1 MNSNKNWVL
10 QIDPEVFK
18 TLKKIPRKDAERI
31 LFAIENLPLNPFS
44 GDIQKMKGEEDIW
57 RRRVG
62 AYRIFYELISEQ
74 KTIHVYQVE
83 RRTSK
88 TYKKR

>member
-1 MNSNKNWVL
+1 MNSNKDWVL
-10 QIDPEVFK
+10 QIDLVVFK

-31 LFAIENLPLNPFS
+31 LFTIENLPLNPFS
-44 GDIQKMKGEEDIW
+44 GDIQKMRDQKNVW
-57 RRRVG
+57 RRRIGV
-62 AYRIFYELISEQ
+62 YRIFYELVPQSKIIS
-74 KTIHVYQVE
+74 VFWVE

>member
-10 QIDPEVFK
+10 QVDPVVFK
-18 TLKKIPRKDAERI
+18 ALKKIPRKDAERI
-31 LFAIENLPLNPFS
+31 LFIIENLPLNPFS
-44 GDIQKMKGEEDIW
+44 GDIQKMKGEEDVW

-62 AYRIFYELISEQ
+62 NYRIFYELLFKQRI
-74 KTIHVYQVE
+74 IHLYQVE

-88 TYKKR
+88 TYK